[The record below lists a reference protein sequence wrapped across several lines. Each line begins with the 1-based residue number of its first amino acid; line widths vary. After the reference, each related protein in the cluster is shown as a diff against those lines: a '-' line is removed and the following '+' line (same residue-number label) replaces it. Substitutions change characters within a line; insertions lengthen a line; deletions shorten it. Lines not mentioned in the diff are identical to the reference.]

1 MNPNDLANE
10 LEAQNYDYWL
20 NLMLDNVPN
29 DIDKREGSII
39 YDAVAP
45 AAMVN
50 AQQSLSLANIIRETY
65 IKTAQG
71 EFLDYRAF
79 EHGTSRYE
87 ATNAEVKAKFNDD
100 DGNPVNVEVGDRF
113 ASIAESPIFYTV
125 IKSNGDG
132 TAEMQ
137 AEEAGTSANSYLGQV
152 LPVTPN
158 DNLAWAEITE
168 ITIPARDEEN
178 DEHLRARLLNTNS
191 WVAYGGNVADYL
203 NMTSKIN
210 DVGATQVY
218 PTWDGADANDWTEM
232 LLRMYTRWCDK
243 KGYKVE
249 TLDLLEGDEAGIKS
263 VTLKVKG
270 EFAYGYLKA
279 EKGVHRLVRI
289 SPFNANGKRQTSFA
303 SVEVLPELTK
313 DQDIDIRPE
322 DLKIDTYRASGA
334 GGQHVNKTESAIRIT
349 HLPTGIVVQ
358 CQNERSQFA
367 NKDTAMA
374 MLKSKLIEL
383 KERAH
388 KEKIE
393 DLTGELKDMGWGSQI
408 RSYVFH
414 PYNMVKDH
422 RTNEETSNLNAVMNG
437 EIDQFIVSYLKEE
450 AKK

>member
-1 MNPNDLANE
+1 MQENGFWDDVKRAEEFTKECKIIKDKIERYENLVSRIDDIEVLAELAEEDEDTINE
-10 LEAQNYDYWL
+10 VIKEIRSIEKEVESYRVELLLSGEYDRNNAIL
-20 NLMLDNVPN
+20 NLHAGVG
-29 DIDKREGSII
+29 GS
-39 YDAVAP
+39 
-45 AAMVN
+45 
-50 AQQSLSLANIIRETY
+50 
-65 IKTAQG
+65 
-71 EFLDYRAF
+71 
-79 EHGTSRYE
+79 
-87 ATNAEVKAKFNDD
+87 
-100 DGNPVNVEVGDRF
+100 
-113 ASIAESPIFYTV
+113 
-125 IKSNGDG
+125 
-132 TAEMQ
+132 
-137 AEEAGTSANSYLGQV
+137 
-152 LPVTPN
+152 
-158 DNLAWAEITE
+158 
-168 ITIPARDEEN
+168 
-178 DEHLRARLLNTNS
+178 
-191 WVAYGGNVADYL
+191 
-203 NMTSKIN
+203 
-210 DVGATQVY
+210 
-218 PTWDGADANDWTEM
+218 DANDWTEM

-437 EIDQFIVSYLKEE
+437 EIDQFIISYLKQE